1 MERLRHIK
9 YFTPIS
15 LFADKILLFLSAV
28 RFQESIFAL
37 PFAYTGMVLAAEGLP
52 TWSQFM
58 WITVSMVSAR
68 TLGMAANRFVDRQ
81 IDARNP
87 RTSGRHLPVG
97 TIKSHEIVILGAVST
112 IVFFFAAS
120 RLNNLALSLSPVAA
134 VYMMAYPYS
143 KRVTWAANLMLGWV
157 LAIAPVGAWIGVKGS
172 LDWGIL
178 LLSLAVA
185 SWASAFDILY
195 HVQDHNFYVK
205 ESLHSVAQR
214 FGVKSAFLIARLLDI
229 VAIISLVGAGLWM
242 ELGVAYF
249 AGCLIAAGVMTYKY
263 FVVTPSDVSRMGGTF
278 MRTNAYVS
286 ITMLIST
293 LIATMV

>member
-9 YFTPIS
+9 HFSAIS
-15 LFADKILLFLSAV
+15 LFAHKVLLFLSAV

-37 PFAYTGMVLAAEGLP
+37 PFAYMGMVLAAEGLP

-97 TIKSHEIVILGAVST
+97 AIKSHEIVTLGVVST

-120 RLNNLALSLSPVAA
+120 RLNNFALALSPVAA

-143 KRVTWAANLMLGWV
+143 KRITWAANLMLGWV

-185 SWASAFDILY
+185 CWASAFDILY
-195 HVQDHNFYVK
+195 HVQDHNFYVR

-214 FGVKSAFLIARLLDI
+214 FGVENAFWIARFLDI

-242 ELGVAYF
+242 DLGSPYF
-249 AGCLIAAGVMTYKY
+249 VGCLIAAGVMAYKY
-263 FVVTPSDVSRMGGTF
+263 FVVTPTDVSRMGGTF

-293 LIATMV
+293 LTATMA